1 MKKLIMT
8 KKDDSSNIRYEY
20 DSNNKLNKIIFNHSI
35 GCTGMLCIENDTV
48 IYQHD
53 LDVRF
58 VFDEYGNPIKKILE
72 DQYYGEYSEY
82 SYVMNKNIVIGLII
96 EDGDGHII
104 YRDLSICEAQDINH
118 AIEMYR
124 TYGGNKLAKQIL
136 LKKE

>member
-20 DSNNKLNKIIFNHSI
+20 DSDNKLNKIIFNHSI

-82 SYVMNKNIVIGLII
+82 SYVMNKNIVIGLIM

-104 YRDLSICEAQDINH
+104 YRDLRICEAQDINH